1 MPKDNRDF
9 FKTKKIWSE
18 VKDELLGCYLVPYFN
33 KILSMGHPILY
44 VDCFAGK
51 GRFDDGKN
59 GSPLTA
65 LQSLEKSIT
74 AYHGRVPM
82 PDVLM
87 SFIELNYASD
97 LTNNLIGQSAGKCQ
111 VISGRFE
118 DNIIPL
124 LRKSISQYRQLN
136 VFLYVDP
143 YGVKVLNANLFDSVA
158 TAFRTAE
165 LLINLNSF
173 GFIREACRVK
183 KISFRES
190 ANEVFSDLEEYDSSI
205 LESMQ
210 ELDNVAGGSYWQE
223 VIDKYGRGEI
233 DCYDAEKEF
242 SRLYKERLRKNYT
255 YVLDM
260 PIRLKAGQHPKYR
273 MVHATNHPDGCIL
286 MADNIAKRTDRLVI
300 EIQSGGQMSLLQQTA
315 ENEMSSEDILMEKMR
330 ELLENTPSFIRL
342 NQLLA
347 DFYNQYG
354 VLCDLSHLSSGRSG
368 SILKTLEKSGY
379 IEVQRQPAY
388 TEKGTATTF
397 WQEHQGKTISLR
409 KRREL
414 LWTL

>member
-33 KILSMGHPILY
+33 KILSMGNPVLY

-51 GRFDDGKN
+51 GKFDDGKN

-65 LQSLEKSIT
+65 LQSLDRSI
-74 AYHGRVPM
+74 AVYRGRFPIPSVFM
-82 PDVLM
+82 K
-87 SFIELNYASD
+87 FIELNHATD
-97 LTNNLIGQSAGKCQ
+97 LISNLNGQPAGRCE

-124 LRKSISQYRQLN
+124 LQKSMAQHHQLN
-136 VFLYVDP
+136 VFLYIDP

-158 TAFRTAE
+158 TAFTTAE

-183 KISFRES
+183 KISFRERE
-190 ANEVFSDLEEYDSSI
+190 NEVFSDLEEYDSST
-205 LESMQ
+205 LESFQ
-210 ELDNVAGGSYWQE
+210 ELDDIAGGSYWQE
-223 VIDKYGRGEI
+223 IIDRYGRGEI
-233 DCYDAEKEF
+233 DCYDAEKDF
-242 SRLYKERLRKNYT
+242 SRLYKERLRRNYA

-260 PIRLKAGQHPKYR
+260 PIRLKPGQHPKYR

-300 EIQSGGQMSLLQQTA
+300 EIQSGGQMSILQQTA
-315 ENEMSSEDILMEKMR
+315 ENEEVSEEMLMEKVQ
-330 ELLENTPSFIRL
+330 ELLESTTSYTRL
-342 NQLLA
+342 NQFLA
-347 DFYNQYG
+347 NFYNQYG
-354 VLCDLSHLSSGRSG
+354 VLCDISRLSSGQGG
-368 SILKTLEKSGY
+368 SILKSLEESRY
-379 IEVQRQPAY
+379 IEVQRTPPF
-388 TEKGTATTF
+388 TKTGKPSKF
-397 WQEHQGKTISLR
+397 WQEKKGYTICLR
-409 KRREL
+409 KRS
-414 LWTL
+414 

>member
-33 KILSMGHPILY
+33 KILSMGNPILY

-51 GRFDDGKN
+51 GKFDDGKN

-65 LQSLEKSIT
+65 LQSLERSM
-74 AYHGRVPM
+74 AVYRGRLPM

-87 SFIELNYASD
+87 KFIELNHADD
-97 LTNNLIGQSAGKCQ
+97 LINNLAGQSAGRCQ

-124 LRKSISQYRQLN
+124 LQKSISQYRQLN

-183 KISFRES
+183 KISFRERE
-190 ANEVFSDLEEYDSSI
+190 NEVFSDLEEYDSSI
-205 LESMQ
+205 LESVQ
-210 ELDNVAGGSYWQE
+210 ELDNIAGGPYWQA
-223 VIDKYGRGEI
+223 VIDKYGRREI
-233 DCYDAEKEF
+233 DCYEAEKEF
-242 SRLYKERLRKNYT
+242 SRLYKERLRKNYA

-260 PIRLKAGQHPKYR
+260 PIRLKPGQHPKYR

-286 MADNIAKRTDRLVI
+286 MADNIAKRTDRLVV
-300 EIQSGGQMSLLQQTA
+300 EIQNGGQMTLLQQTA
-315 ENEMSSEDILMEKMR
+315 ENEVVSEETLVEKMK
-330 ELLENTPSFIRL
+330 ELLENTTSFTRL

-347 DFYNQYG
+347 NFYNQYG
-354 VLCDLSHLSSGRSG
+354 VLCDLSRLSSGRSG
-368 SILKTLEKSGY
+368 SILKSLEKSGY

-397 WQEHQGKTISLR
+397 WQEQHRKTISLR
-409 KRREL
+409 KRREP
-414 LWTL
+414 LWTP

>member
-33 KILSMGHPILY
+33 KILSMGNPVLY

-51 GRFDDGKN
+51 GKFDDGKN

-65 LQSLEKSIT
+65 LESLDKSIEM
-74 AYHGRVPM
+74 YNGKSPM
-82 PDVLM
+82 PSVFM
-87 SFIELNYASD
+87 KFIELNHSAD
-97 LTNNLIGQSAGKCQ
+97 LCSNLTGQPAGRCE

-118 DNIIPL
+118 DNIMPL
-124 LRKSISQYRQLN
+124 LRKSIRQYRQLN

-143 YGVKVLNANLFDSVA
+143 YGVKVLNANLFDTVA
-158 TAFRTAE
+158 TSFRTAE

-183 KISFRES
+183 KVSFRES
-190 ANEVFSDLEEYDSSI
+190 ENEVFSDLEEYDSSTLDSI
-205 LESMQ
+205 Q
-210 ELDNVAGGSYWQE
+210 ELNNVAGGPYWQE
-223 VIDKYGRGEI
+223 VIDKYSREEI

-242 SRLYKERLRKNYT
+242 SRLYKERLKKNYT

-260 PIRLKAGQHPKYR
+260 PIRLKPGQHPKYR

-315 ENEMSSEDILMEKMR
+315 ENEEVSEEVLMEKTK
-330 ELLENTPSFIRL
+330 ELLERTSIHTRL
-342 NQLLA
+342 NQFLA
-347 DFYNQYG
+347 NFYNQYG
-354 VLCDLSHLSSGRSG
+354 VLCDLSRLSSGQGG
-368 SILKTLEKSGY
+368 SILKTLEKNGY
-379 IEVQRQPAY
+379 IDVQRTPSL
-388 TEKGTATTF
+388 TKTGKPSKF
-397 WQEHQGKTISLR
+397 WQEKKGQTICLR
-409 KRREL
+409 KRG
-414 LWTL
+414 